1 MNVERKKTMKL
12 PQFLLLLLLAGNAS
26 AAMYKWVDEDGNTHY
41 TQSPPP
47 GDIQA
52 ETIGPPP
59 KVNTKEAVEQL
70 QEQQQKLE
78 EISKQKQE
86 AIEAQSKADEEL
98 ARKKANCELAR
109 ERLASYTEP
118 RVKFVQADGSRVR
131 ATEEE
136 RQEQIKIS
144 QEMIDEFCN

>member
-1 MNVERKKTMKL
+1 MKL
-12 PQFLLLLLLAGNAS
+12 PQFLLLLLFAGSAS

-59 KVNTKEAVEQL
+59 EVDTKQAVKQL
-70 QEQQQKLE
+70 QEQEKKLE
-78 EISKQKQE
+78 EFEKQRQE
-86 AIEAQSKADEEL
+86 TAEEQRKKEEEI
-98 ARKKANCELAR
+98 ARKKANCELGR
-109 ERLASYTEP
+109 KRLASYTEP
-118 RVKFVQADGSRVR
+118 RVKFVQPDGTRVR

-136 RQEQIKIS
+136 RQEQIKKS